1 MYRKSAAGNVSPCWI
16 DDSNNQA
23 IWWISHLNVWGI
35 GDLNSLG
42 TDIRGITGRYDE
54 SDDGIEFGLPTD
66 PKYKWYYWNGGSFEK
81 VSETDD
87 FRISCISF
95 MWQNT
100 CSFPA
105 GETWQNGI
113 FYTQR
118 SEGEGVEILPPLK
131 KLIFAKEKHRVFCF
145 KVNFCINPALF

>member
-1 MYRKSAAGNVSPCWI
+1 MIIPKSQCTRGGTYRKSAAGNVSPCWI

-87 FRISCISF
+87 FRISCICEVP
-95 MWQNT
+95 WCLQNT

-105 GETWQNGI
+105 GET
-113 FYTQR
+113 F
-118 SEGEGVEILPPLK
+118 
-131 KLIFAKEKHRVFCF
+131 
-145 KVNFCINPALF
+145 